1 MHGPIWKETSQQERN
16 EEEWKEGGM
25 EKERKAEWKREGRHA
40 NNTAGK
46 RNHKCVKS

>member
-1 MHGPIWKETSQQERN
+1 MGPNGKKRASKKETRKN
-16 EEEWKEGGM
+16 G
-25 EKERKAEWKREGRHA
+25 RKAKWKREGRSA